1 MILRNKN
8 YNYSLKVFWFTKL
21 DKTIVGHTLKS
32 DFEAMEFKIEDY
44 ETRDLMKVDFLKL
57 PEGSSKIV
65 NYWGF
70 KENVCK
76 IFGLG
81 HSTRIT

>member
-1 MILRNKN
+1 
-8 YNYSLKVFWFTKL
+8 
-21 DKTIVGHTLKS
+21 
-32 DFEAMEFKIEDY
+32 
-44 ETRDLMKVDFLKL
+44 MKVDFLKL
-57 PEGSSKIV
+57 PEGSSKNV

-70 KENVCK
+70 KENVFK